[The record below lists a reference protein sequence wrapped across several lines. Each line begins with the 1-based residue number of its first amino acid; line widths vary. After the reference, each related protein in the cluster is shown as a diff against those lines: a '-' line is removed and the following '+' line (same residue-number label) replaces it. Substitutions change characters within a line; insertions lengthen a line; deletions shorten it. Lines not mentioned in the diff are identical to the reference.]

1 MDNELNNK
9 VLSVDE
15 YEGYVSPS
23 TDDHTLEPNPDPEP
37 DHEIEPY
44 NNTLEPVAYDLRFT
58 FSNQDKELKCL
69 EDTNYIS
76 RCKRIFLGLIQR
88 LNENGYFHRGKYI
101 GGFETKNRTGETCK
115 AHIHLR
121 FYSTKISNTIRRTIK
136 RYLTETFDEN
146 TTGNNAMMFK
156 PRVVRDKLEF
166 MRYPLKQGLSY
177 KFCSGYKKEELQLM
191 YETAKD
197 SYLKTVQINQSKM
210 DKLDKTDTLFSRV
223 LELLKKDISTTT
235 TKTPRDIYKQ
245 FLQIY
250 VEENRPV
257 NEATIKGYSIN
268 AMIKLN
274 MMTID
279 QLLDKWGV

>member
-1 MDNELNNK
+1 MDSLDIDMDNE

-23 TDDHTLEPNPDPEP
+23 TDDT
-37 DHEIEPY
+37 
-44 NNTLEPVAYDLRFT
+44 TLEPVAYDLRFT

-69 EDTNYIS
+69 EDKQYIS
-76 RCKRIFLGLIQR
+76 RCKTIFIGLIQK
-88 LNENGYFHRGKYI
+88 LTENGYFHRGKYI
-101 GGFETKNRTGETCK
+101 GGFETKNRAGETCK

-136 RYLTETFDEN
+136 RFLTETYDEN

-166 MRYPLKQGLSY
+166 MRYPLKQGLNHRY
-177 KFCSGYKKEELQLM
+177 CSGYKKEELQLM

-210 DKLDKTDTLFSRV
+210 DKLDKSDTLFSRV
-223 LELLKKDISTTT
+223 LEVLKKENT
-235 TKTPRDIYKQ
+235 TKKSPRDIYKQ
-245 FLQIY
+245 FLQTY

-257 NEATIKGYSIN
+257 NEATIKGYAIN
-268 AMIKLN
+268 AMIQLN